1 MGGVNT
7 PPKKFFLK
15 NIYFGGGNYPPQ
27 NGLGGV
33 NTPPKIVGGAYGTP
47 KVGVIFF
54 WGGYCSKNFGGAYGT
69 PKIVWGCQMAHYPPP
84 WTPMED
90 MEKNVKI

>member
-1 MGGVNT
+1 MRA
-7 PPKKFFLK
+7 KRAKIFFVRDFLFCGE
-15 NIYFGGGNYPPQ
+15 YLPPQ

-54 WGGYCSKNFGGAYGT
+54 WGGYCSQNFGGAYGT

-84 WTPMED
+84 LD
-90 MEKNVKI
+90 AYAL